1 MFALDRT
8 SRALLAGAA
17 FAAFAG
23 AFVTAPFVADGAAG
37 IDALHPARPAP
48 LVTAIPFAI
57 VLPRRDPFAGEPPAA
72 QRSIGEGTP
81 SGLAAPRIPVV
92 PEIPA
97 AIRPLPPNAGAA
109 GFALP
114 FTAGTRVTA
123 VVTGSRPFAL
133 VDEGGTSRVVT
144 IGDHV
149 DGNAIAAITPDGVR
163 LSTGA
168 TIPIAAPS
176 SAPPTPTRSAASSSA
191 TAWPI
196 AGGRP

>member
-1 MFALDRT
+1 MFALNLT
-8 SRALLAGAA
+8 SRALLAGTA
-17 FAAFAG
+17 FAAFAA
-23 AFVTAPFVADGAAG
+23 AFVTAPFTADGAAG
-37 IDALHPARPAP
+37 VNALHTARPEP
-48 LVTAIPFAI
+48 LITATPFAI
-57 VLPRRDPFAGEPPAA
+57 VLPRRDPFAGEPPSE
-72 QRSIGEGTP
+72 QRSIADGGA
-81 SGLAAPRIPVV
+81 SRLVAPTVPLV

-123 VVTGSRPFAL
+123 VVTGTHPFAL

-176 SAPPTPTRSAASSSA
+176 SAPLTPARSARSSSA
-191 TAWPI
+191 AAWPI
-196 AGGRP
+196 TGGRP